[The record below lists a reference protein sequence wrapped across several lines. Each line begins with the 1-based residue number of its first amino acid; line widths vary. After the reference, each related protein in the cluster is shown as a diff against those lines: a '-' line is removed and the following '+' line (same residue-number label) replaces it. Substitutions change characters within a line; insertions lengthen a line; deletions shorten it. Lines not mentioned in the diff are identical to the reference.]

1 MIVLVVYVALVAL
14 GAHASG
20 KGSFAIAVK
29 RKPRA
34 TAGAGRRLLSKA
46 DAIPLHSYGA
56 DLIGLYSSGH
66 GFFLTVELAGK
77 QKFDLIVDTGSQ
89 LTYFPCKGCPLEVCG
104 IH

>member
-66 GFFLTVELAGK
+66 EFFLTVELAGK
-77 QKFDLIVDTGSQ
+77 QKFDLAV
-89 LTYFPCKGCPLEVCG
+89 
-104 IH
+104 